1 MQENKDI
8 SWLIIPLIVL
18 LLMIVS
24 SPYWAKQT
32 LIKEIYQPMEKNIV
46 ISLEKAKEIYPNADQ
61 AVKTLLEETFGK
73 ELLMKVYRWED
84 LENIDGYYI
93 FGNSQISKKFNYD
106 TKHPN
111 RNVFKYKKQANSAVA
126 MAQLSQLL
134 FEFNKG
140 WQPNWNNYKTEYY
153 VLRCYRE
160 TRISVDSSYSYK
172 EFLVF
177 PSYEKA
183 EEFQVLHEE
192 LIKEYFE
199 GF

>member
-24 SPYWAKQT
+24 SPYWTKQT
-32 LIKEIYQPMEKNIV
+32 LIKKIYQPMEKNIV

-61 AVKTLLEETFGK
+61 SVKTLLEETFGK
-73 ELLMKVYRWED
+73 ESLMKVYRWED

-106 TKHPN
+106 TKHSN
-111 RNVFKYKKQANSAVA
+111 KNVFKHKKQANSALA
-126 MAQLSQLL
+126 MAQLSQLM

-140 WQPNWNNYKTEYY
+140 WEPNWNNHTEKYY
-153 VLRCYRE
+153 ICCIRDTL
-160 TRISVDSSYSYK
+160 TTGSTFGHK

-177 PSYEKA
+177 PYKEKA
-183 EEFQVLHEE
+183 KIFLNLHRA
-192 LIKEYFE
+192 LIMQYFE